1 MYKQRKQYAEI
12 ASKVLNRTIKAN
24 EVKVSRDANNEEFVY
39 HRNMSVD
46 DIRKIISYLRYEH
59 TNTVSNGVISTP
71 VEINKVIV
79 TNQTIK
85 AYKCNNKLRF
95 KK

>member
-24 EVKVSRDANNEEFVY
+24 QIKVARDANNEEYVY

-79 TNQTIK
+79 TNQTAK
-85 AYKCNNKLRF
+85 AYKCNNKVRF